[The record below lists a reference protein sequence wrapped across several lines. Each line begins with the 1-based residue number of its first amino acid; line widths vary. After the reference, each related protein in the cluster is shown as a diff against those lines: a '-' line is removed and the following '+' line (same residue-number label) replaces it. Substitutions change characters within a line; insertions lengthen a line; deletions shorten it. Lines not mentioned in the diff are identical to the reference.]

1 MLIMSEARLII
12 IGAGKMGGFH
22 GVAAKAIKRCEL
34 VGINSRS
41 YSSAQKLAEKLQ
53 IEHFGNDLPKLV
65 QETQANSCIIAVSHH
80 VTADI
85 LDQCIDL
92 GLHCLVE
99 KPVGLDSERIQ
110 QLAQKAKT
118 KDLKVMVAVN
128 RRFYNTVQSAL
139 LHTNYYGGT
148 GAINLVASDYPD
160 LYRLNA
166 TLAPEVYDTWPIM
179 NTIHAF
185 DLLSLFGQGI
195 QTVHIVVSNNH
206 NGIDA
211 GKNIQALMKGKNGST
226 INFSYAET
234 SGTMQ
239 SWKLNIS
246 GSNYAINF
254 GPLEK
259 MQIDFA
265 LPGVQ
270 SILQTEHSEYKEGIY
285 EQLAFFVD
293 IVVNNLDVKFPAC
306 TLEEHANIV
315 RIMQNIFKLNISK
328 NHVEA

>member
-1 MLIMSEARLII
+1 MSEARLIV

-22 GVAAKAIKRCEL
+22 GVAAQAINRCEL

-41 YSSAQKLAEKLQ
+41 VSSAQKLAEKLQ
-53 IEHFGNDLPKLV
+53 VEHFGNDLPKLV
-65 QETQANSCIIAVSHH
+65 QETQANICIIAVSHH

-85 LDQCIDL
+85 LEQCLDL

-99 KPVGLDSERIQ
+99 KPVGLYSDRIEH
-110 QLAQKAKT
+110 LAQKAKAN
-118 KDLKVMVAVN
+118 DLKVMVAVN

-195 QTVHIVVSNNH
+195 ETVHKVVSSNH
-206 NGIDA
+206 NGIDP
-211 GKNIQALMKGKNGST
+211 GKNIQALMKGKNGAT
-226 INFSYAET
+226 ISFSYAET
-234 SGTMQ
+234 AGTMK

-246 GSNYAINF
+246 GSNYTINL

-259 MQIDFA
+259 MKIDFA

-270 SILQTEHSEYKEGIY
+270 PIVQTEQSAYKEGIY

-293 IVVNNLDVKFPAC
+293 LVVNNLDVKFPAC
-306 TLEEHANIV
+306 SLEEHANIV
-315 RIMQNIFKLNISK
+315 RVMQNIFKLNISE
-328 NHVEA
+328 NPVEA